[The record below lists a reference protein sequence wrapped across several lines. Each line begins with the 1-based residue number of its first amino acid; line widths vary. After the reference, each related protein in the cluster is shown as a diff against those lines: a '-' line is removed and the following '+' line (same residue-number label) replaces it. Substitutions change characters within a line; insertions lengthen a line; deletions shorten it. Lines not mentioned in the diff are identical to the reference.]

1 MRTASG
7 LFTIQAY
14 NQTSYFCKKYERNV
28 SLNGAA
34 HFARFTLSRYLAL
47 VLDFSAVFASIAAI
61 FVTFAIRTDSN
72 VFTLALII

>member
-1 MRTASG
+1 M
-7 LFTIQAY
+7 
-14 NQTSYFCKKYERNV
+14 